1 MPIKTVRGNQVVV
14 PKVAPPV
21 VPQVQQPE
29 RYSPNLARSL
39 PTAGPAGQSILGQ
52 IGNVLTYPF
61 TWAGQALMRGAEA
74 IGLNPVAGPLG
85 QAPAGVTGRYGPTTI
100 GQPAVVAPQ
109 KSPLP
114 PPAGYY
120 VPGASHPTFFANI
133 RGYQPDVTRSPRGT
147 FYPGSQPL
155 GSGYQPGVTRSPR
168 GTRFA
173 PYPGRYMLGA
183 PPTTTTDGGL
193 KPPSLTIP
201 GAPGF
206 TAWTRAGGGGGGG
219 GGTRYNEGLGL
230 VNWRIGY

>member
-100 GQPAVVAPQ
+100 GQSAVMTPAQFLMQEHSAQLRRTP
-109 KSPLP
+109 
-114 PPAGYY
+114 
-120 VPGASHPTFFANI
+120 
-133 RGYQPDVTRSPRGT
+133 TRSPRGT
-147 FYPGSQPL
+147 LFGPSQASVTFGKPPGY
-155 GSGYQPGVTRSPR
+155 GGEK
-168 GTRFA
+168 
-173 PYPGRYMLGA
+173 
-183 PPTTTTDGGL
+183 PPT
-193 KPPSLTIP
+193 LTIP
-201 GAPGF
+201 GVPGF
-206 TAWTRAGGGGGGG
+206 TDWTRYGGGGGGG
-219 GGTRYNEGLGL
+219 GGTTGARYSEGLGL
-230 VNWRIGY
+230 VNWRIEY